1 MKKRWR
7 VFTGGSL
14 VLVLAL
20 ALAQPGHA
28 QLREKKVLTLE
39 AAKKVAAAA
48 ELEAIRNGWKLNI
61 AIVDDGANLVYFQR
75 MDDAFLGS
83 IEVAIRKA
91 ATAVFFQRPTK
102 ALQDIARPEGRAYG
116 IQHLDRVMI
125 LEGGLPIVVGG
136 TVIGG
141 CGASGARGD
150 QDAQACQAG
159 IDALMKDL
167 AQQ

>member
-1 MKKRWR
+1 MKK
-7 VFTGGSL
+7 SL
-14 VLVLAL
+14 RSFVGAGVVLAL
-20 ALAQPGHA
+20 AFAIAHPSSA
-28 QLREKKVLTLE
+28 QLKDKKTLTLE

-61 AIVDDGANLVYFQR
+61 AVVDDGANLVYFQR

-102 ALQDIARPEGRAYG
+102 ALQDIARPDQRAYG
-116 IQHLDRVMI
+116 IQHLDRVII
-125 LEGGLPIVVGG
+125 LEGGLPISVGG
-136 TVIGG
+136 TLIGG

-167 AQQ
+167 GQ